1 MTENLA
7 AFVTDEMTLDEA
19 IKETQKVFE
28 EVAEEGGYKE

>member
-28 EVAEEGGYKE
+28 EVVEEGGYKE